1 MDLFRLKAHELQQK
15 LSRREVSAVEIT
27 QSVLARADK
36 VDSTIQSFIT
46 RTPEAA
52 LAQAKRVDEKMARGE
67 SVSPLAGIPGALKDN
82 MCTKGVKTTCA
93 SKILANFVPP
103 YDATITEKLAAA
115 DAVIVGKAN
124 LDEFAMGSSTEN
136 SGFCVTRNPWDT
148 ERVPGGSSGGSG
160 AAVAA
165 GEAIWSLGSDT
176 GGSIR
181 LPAAYCGVVGL
192 KPTYGRVSRYGLV
205 AYASSLDQIGPFA
218 RDVRDCAL
226 VLGAISGHDRRDSTS
241 INAPVPDY
249 TAKLEAG
256 VKGLKIGLPREY
268 FVAGMQ
274 PEVEAA
280 IRRSIDELVDMG
292 AELVEVSMPNT
303 QYALATYYLIATA
316 EASSNLGRYDGVGFG
331 HRGEGGDIVSMY
343 KRSRAE
349 GFGPEVQRRIMLG
362 TYALSSGYYDAYY
375 LKALKVRTLIK
386 QDFDRAFGQV
396 DVLIAPIAP
405 TTAFKIGE
413 KVEDPLAMYLVDVCT
428 IPSNLAGVPAL
439 SLPCGFADG
448 LPIGMQIIGPH
459 LSEATLLQVAYTFEQ
474 AHDYHKQLAAIR
486 EVD

>member
-52 LAQAKRVDEKMARGE
+52 LAQAKRVDEKLARGE

-136 SGFCVTRNPWDT
+136 SGFFVTRNPWDT

>member
-1 MDLFRLKAHELQQK
+1 MDLFQCKAHELHEK
-15 LSRREVSAVEIT
+15 LVRREVSAVEIT
-27 QSVLARADK
+27 QSVLDRTDK
-36 VDSTIQSFIT
+36 VESTIQAFIT
-46 RTPEAA
+46 RTAESA
-52 LAQAKRVDEKMARGE
+52 LAKAKAVDEKIAQGVE
-67 SVSPLAGIPGALKDN
+67 ISPLAGIPGALKDN
-82 MCTKGVKTTCA
+82 MCTNGVKTTCA

-103 YDATITEKLAAA
+103 YDATVTEKLAAL

-124 LDEFAMGSSTEN
+124 MDEFAMGSSTEN
-136 SGFCVTRNPWDT
+136 SGFFVTRNPWNPAC
-148 ERVPGGSSGGSG
+148 VPGGSSGGSC

-181 LPAAYCGVVGL
+181 MPAAYCGVVGL

-218 RDVRDCAL
+218 RDVRDCAT
-226 VLGAISGHDRRDSTS
+226 VFGAISGYERRDSTS
-241 INAPVPDY
+241 INAPTPDY
-249 TAKLEAG
+249 AKNLAVG

-274 PEVEAA
+274 SEVESS
-280 IRRSIDELVDMG
+280 IRVAMDELVKQG
-292 AELVEVSMPNT
+292 AELVEVSMPHT

-331 HRGEGGDIVSMY
+331 HRGEGNDIISMY
-343 KRSRAE
+343 KRSRTE
-349 GFGPEVQRRIMLG
+349 GFGEEVRRRIMLG

-375 LKALKVRTLIK
+375 LKALKVRRLIK
-386 QDFDRAFGQV
+386 QDFDKAFEKV
-396 DVLIAPIAP
+396 DVLIAPTAP

-413 KVEDPLAMYLVDVCT
+413 KVDDPLAMYLMDVCT
-428 IPSNLAGVPAL
+428 IPVNLAGVPSL

-459 LSEATLLQVAYTFEQ
+459 LSEERILQTGYAFEQ
-474 AHDYHKQLAAIR
+474 AHDYHRTMAPLG
-486 EVD
+486 EGC

>member
-52 LAQAKRVDEKMARGE
+52 LAQAKRVDEKLARGE

-136 SGFCVTRNPWDT
+136 SGFFVTRNPWDT

-241 INAPVPDY
+241 IDAPVPDY
-249 TAKLEAG
+249 TTKLAAG

-280 IRRSIDELVDMG
+280 IRRSIDELVKMG

-331 HRGEGGDIVSMY
+331 HRGEGSDIVSMY

-386 QDFDRAFGQV
+386 QDFDRAFGKV

-439 SLPCGFADG
+439 SLPCGFVEG
-448 LPIGMQIIGPH
+448 LPVGMQIIGPH

>member
-52 LAQAKRVDEKMARGE
+52 LAQAKRVDEKLARGE
-67 SVSPLAGIPGALKDN
+67 NVSPLAGIPGALKDN
-82 MCTKGVKTTCA
+82 MCTKGIKTTCA

-124 LDEFAMGSSTEN
+124 MDEFAMGSSTEN
-136 SGFCVTRNPWDT
+136 SGFFVTRNPWDA

-165 GEAIWSLGSDT
+165 GEVIWSLGSDT

-280 IRRSIDELVDMG
+280 IRRSIDELVKMG

-331 HRGEGGDIVSMY
+331 HRGEGSDIVSMY

-386 QDFDRAFGQV
+386 QDFDRAFNQV

-439 SLPCGFADG
+439 SLPCGFVEG
-448 LPIGMQIIGPH
+448 LPVGMQIIGPH

>member
-52 LAQAKRVDEKMARGE
+52 LAQAKRVDEKLARGE
-67 SVSPLAGIPGALKDN
+67 NVSPLAGIPGALKDN
-82 MCTKGVKTTCA
+82 MCTKGIKTTCA

-124 LDEFAMGSSTEN
+124 MDEFAMGSSTEN
-136 SGFCVTRNPWDT
+136 SGFFVTRNPWDT

-241 INAPVPDY
+241 IDAPVPDY
-249 TAKLEAG
+249 TTKLAAG

-280 IRRSIDELVDMG
+280 IRRSIDELVAMG
-292 AELVEVSMPNT
+292 AELVEVSMPHT

-428 IPSNLAGVPAL
+428 IPSNLAYDSGSGQRMIASNGRQAL
-439 SLPCGFADG
+439 PN
-448 LPIGMQIIGPH
+448 
-459 LSEATLLQVAYTFEQ
+459 
-474 AHDYHKQLAAIR
+474 
-486 EVD
+486 

>member
-52 LAQAKRVDEKMARGE
+52 LAQAKRVDEKLARGE

-82 MCTKGVKTTCA
+82 MCTKGIKTTCA

-124 LDEFAMGSSTEN
+124 MDEFAMGSSTEN
-136 SGFCVTRNPWDT
+136 SGFFVTRNPWDT

-241 INAPVPDY
+241 IDAPVPDY

-280 IRRSIDELVDMG
+280 IRRSIDELVKMG

-331 HRGEGGDIVSMY
+331 HRGEGSDIVSMY

-386 QDFDRAFGQV
+386 QDFDRAFGKV

-439 SLPCGFADG
+439 SLPCGFVEG
-448 LPIGMQIIGPH
+448 LPVGMQIIGPH

-486 EVD
+486 EVE

>member
-1 MDLFRLKAHELQQK
+1 MDLFRLTAHELHEK
-15 LSRREVSAVEIT
+15 LTRREVSAVEIAR
-27 QSVLARADK
+27 SVLERGDKADPVIRA
-36 VDSTIQSFIT
+36 FLT
-46 RTPEAA
+46 RTADAA
-52 LAQAKRVDEKMARGE
+52 ICKAKAVDAKIAAGE
-67 SVSPLAGIPGALKDN
+67 EISPLAGIPGALKDN

-103 YDATITEKLAAA
+103 YDATVTEKLAAA
-115 DAVIVGKAN
+115 DAVILGKAN

-136 SGFCVTRNPWDT
+136 SGFFVTRNPWDT
-148 ERVPGGSSGGSG
+148 DRVPGGSSGGSG

-165 GEAIWSLGSDT
+165 GEVVWALGSDT

-181 LPAAYCGVVGL
+181 MPAAYCGIVGL

-218 RDVRDCAL
+218 KDVRDCAL

-241 INAPVPDY
+241 ISTPVPDY
-249 TAKLEAG
+249 TKNLGAG

-268 FVAGMQ
+268 FMPGMQ
-274 PEVEAA
+274 PDVEAA
-280 IRRSIDELVDMG
+280 IRRSIDELVAMG
-292 AELVEVSMPNT
+292 AQLVEVSMPHT
-303 QYALATYYLIATA
+303 QYALAAYYLIATA

-331 HRGEGGDIVSMY
+331 HRGEGADIVSMY

-386 QDFDRAFGQV
+386 QDFDRAFEQV
-396 DVLIAPIAP
+396 DVLIAPTAP
-405 TTAFKIGE
+405 TTAFRIGE
-413 KVEDPLAMYLVDVCT
+413 KMEDPLAMYLMDVCT
-428 IPSNLAGVPAL
+428 IPINLAGVPAL
-439 SLPCGFADG
+439 SLPCGFSGG

-459 LSEATLLQVAYTFEQ
+459 LSEEKILQVAYEFEQ
-474 AHDYHKQLAAIR
+474 AHDYHKQTASIR

>member
-1 MDLFRLKAHELQQK
+1 MDLFKLKAHELQQK

-27 QSVLARADK
+27 QSVLTRADK

-52 LAQAKRVDEKMARGE
+52 LAQAKRVDEKLARGE

-136 SGFCVTRNPWDT
+136 SGFFVTRNPWDT

>member
-1 MDLFRLKAHELQQK
+1 MDLFRLKAHELHEK
-15 LSRREVSAVEIT
+15 LIRREVSAVEIT
-27 QSVLARADK
+27 RSVLERTDKADS
-36 VDSTIQSFIT
+36 VIRSFIT
-46 RTPEAA
+46 RTSEAA
-52 LAQAKRVDEKMARGE
+52 IAKAKTVDEKIARGE
-67 SVSPLAGIPGALKDN
+67 AVSPLAGIPGALKDN
-82 MCTKGVKTTCA
+82 MCTKGTKTTCA

-103 YDATITEKLAAA
+103 YDATVTEKLAAA

-136 SGFCVTRNPWDT
+136 SGFFVTRNPWDT
-148 ERVPGGSSGGSG
+148 DCVPGGSSGGSG

-181 LPAAYCGVVGL
+181 LPAAYCGIVGL

-218 RDVRDCAL
+218 RDVKDCAL

-241 INAPVPDY
+241 IDIPVPDY
-249 TAKLEAG
+249 TKNLGTG
-256 VKGLKIGLPREY
+256 VKGLRIGLPREY

-274 PEVEAA
+274 PEVETA
-280 IRRSIDELVDMG
+280 IRRSIDELVAMG

-331 HRGEGGDIVSMY
+331 HRGEGNDIISMY

-375 LKALKVRTLIK
+375 LKALKVRALIK
-386 QDFDRAFGQV
+386 QDFDKVFDQV
-396 DVLIAPIAP
+396 DVLIAPTAP
-405 TTAFKIGE
+405 TTAFKVGDKI
-413 KVEDPLAMYLVDVCT
+413 EDPLAMYLMDVCT
-428 IPSNLAGVPAL
+428 IPINLAGVPAL
-439 SLPCGFADG
+439 SLPCGFAGG

-459 LSEATLLQVAYTFEQ
+459 LSEEKILQVAYTFEQ
-474 AHDYHKQLAAIR
+474 AHDYHKQMASIR

>member
-1 MDLFRLKAHELQQK
+1 MELFRLKAHELQQK

-52 LAQAKRVDEKMARGE
+52 LAQAKRVDEKLARGE
-67 SVSPLAGIPGALKDN
+67 EVSPLAGIPGALKDN

-280 IRRSIDELVDMG
+280 IRRSIDELVAMG
-292 AELVEVSMPNT
+292 AELVEVSMPHT

>member
-52 LAQAKRVDEKMARGE
+52 LAQAKRVDEKLARGE
-67 SVSPLAGIPGALKDN
+67 DVSPLAGIPGALKDN

-280 IRRSIDELVDMG
+280 IRRSIDELVAMG
-292 AELVEVSMPNT
+292 AELVEVSMPHT

>member
-1 MDLFRLKAHELQQK
+1 MDLYRLKAHELHEK
-15 LSRREVSAVEIT
+15 LIRREVSAVEIT
-27 QSVLARADK
+27 RSVLERADRTDG
-36 VDSTIQSFIT
+36 VIRSFIT
-46 RTPEAA
+46 RMSDAA
-52 LAQAKRVDEKMARGE
+52 IAKAKAVDEKNARGE
-67 SVSPLAGIPGALKDN
+67 VVSPLAGIPGALKDN

-93 SKILANFVPP
+93 SKMLANFVPP
-103 YDATITEKLAAA
+103 YDATVTGMLADA

-136 SGFCVTRNPWDT
+136 SGFFVTRNPWDT

-165 GEAIWSLGSDT
+165 GEAIWALGSDT

-181 LPAAYCGVVGL
+181 LPAAYCGIVGL

-218 RDVRDCAL
+218 RDVRDCAT

-249 TAKLEAG
+249 TKNLGAG

-274 PEVEAA
+274 PEVEAS
-280 IRRSIDELVDMG
+280 IRHSIDELVSMG
-292 AELVEVSMPNT
+292 AEMTEVSMPHT
-303 QYALATYYLIATA
+303 QYALAAYYLIATA

-331 HRGEGGDIVSMY
+331 HRGEGSDIISMY

-386 QDFDRAFGQV
+386 QDFDRAFEKV
-396 DVLIAPIAP
+396 DVLIAPTAP
-405 TTAFKIGE
+405 TTAFKVGE
-413 KVEDPLAMYLVDVCT
+413 KVEDPLAMYLMDVCT
-428 IPSNLAGVPAL
+428 IPINLAGVPAL
-439 SLPCGFADG
+439 SLPCGFAGG

-459 LSEATLLQVAYTFEQ
+459 LSEERILQVAYAFEQ
-474 AHDYHKQLAAIR
+474 SHDYHRQMALIR

>member
-52 LAQAKRVDEKMARGE
+52 LAQAKRVDEKLARGE
-67 SVSPLAGIPGALKDN
+67 NVSPLAGIPGALKDN
-82 MCTKGVKTTCA
+82 MCTKGIKTTCA

-124 LDEFAMGSSTEN
+124 MDEFAMGSSTEN
-136 SGFCVTRNPWDT
+136 SGFFVTRNPWDT

-241 INAPVPDY
+241 IDAPVPDY
-249 TAKLEAG
+249 TTKLAAG

-280 IRRSIDELVDMG
+280 IRRSIDELVKMG

-331 HRGEGGDIVSMY
+331 HRGEGSDIVSMY

-386 QDFDRAFGQV
+386 QDFDRAFGKV

-439 SLPCGFADG
+439 SLPCGFVEG
-448 LPIGMQIIGPH
+448 LPVGMQIIGPH

>member
-1 MDLFRLKAHELQQK
+1 MDLFKLKAHELQQK

-52 LAQAKRVDEKMARGE
+52 LAKAKRVDEKLARGE

-280 IRRSIDELVDMG
+280 IRRSIDELVAMG
-292 AELVEVSMPNT
+292 AELVEVSMPHT

-331 HRGEGGDIVSMY
+331 HRGEGSDIVSMY

-474 AHDYHKQLAAIR
+474 AHDYHKQMAAIR

>member
-1 MDLFRLKAHELQQK
+1 MELFRLKAHELQQK

-280 IRRSIDELVDMG
+280 IRRSIDELVAMG
-292 AELVEVSMPNT
+292 AELVEVSMPHT

>member
-52 LAQAKRVDEKMARGE
+52 LAQAKRVDEKLARGE

-82 MCTKGVKTTCA
+82 MCTKGIKTTCA

-103 YDATITEKLAAA
+103 YDATITEKLSAA

-136 SGFCVTRNPWDT
+136 SGFFVTRNPWDT

-280 IRRSIDELVDMG
+280 IRRSIDELVAMG
-292 AELVEVSMPNT
+292 AELVEVSMPHT

-331 HRGEGGDIVSMY
+331 HRGEGSDIVSMY

>member
-52 LAQAKRVDEKMARGE
+52 LAQAKRVDEKLARGE
-67 SVSPLAGIPGALKDN
+67 NVSPLAGIPGALKDN
-82 MCTKGVKTTCA
+82 MCTKGIKTTCA

-124 LDEFAMGSSTEN
+124 MDEFAMGSSTEN
-136 SGFCVTRNPWDT
+136 SGFFVTRNPWDT

-241 INAPVPDY
+241 IDAPVPDY
-249 TAKLEAG
+249 TTKLAAG

-280 IRRSIDELVDMG
+280 IRRSIDELVKMG

-331 HRGEGGDIVSMY
+331 HRGEGSDIVSMY

-439 SLPCGFADG
+439 SLPCGFVEG
-448 LPIGMQIIGPH
+448 LPVGMQIIGPH

-486 EVD
+486 EVE

>member
-1 MDLFRLKAHELQQK
+1 MDLFKLKAHELQQK

-52 LAQAKRVDEKMARGE
+52 LVQAKRVDEKLARGE

-136 SGFCVTRNPWDT
+136 SGFFVTRNPWDT

-280 IRRSIDELVDMG
+280 IRRSIDELVKMG

-439 SLPCGFADG
+439 SLPCGFAGG

>member
-52 LAQAKRVDEKMARGE
+52 LAQAKRVDEKLARGE

-82 MCTKGVKTTCA
+82 MCTKGIKTTCA

-136 SGFCVTRNPWDT
+136 SGFFVTRNPWDT

-280 IRRSIDELVDMG
+280 IRRSIDELVKMG

-331 HRGEGGDIVSMY
+331 HRGEGSDIVSMY

-349 GFGPEVQRRIMLG
+349 GFGSEVQRRIMLG

-386 QDFDRAFGQV
+386 QDFDRAFAQV

-439 SLPCGFADG
+439 SLPCGFANG
-448 LPIGMQIIGPH
+448 LPVGMQIIGPH

>member
-46 RTPEAA
+46 RTPEVA
-52 LAQAKRVDEKMARGE
+52 LAQAKRVDEKLARGE

-280 IRRSIDELVDMG
+280 IRRSIDELVAMG
-292 AELVEVSMPNT
+292 AELVEVSMPHT

>member
-52 LAQAKRVDEKMARGE
+52 LAQARRVDEKLARGE

-136 SGFCVTRNPWDT
+136 SGFFVTRNPWDT

-165 GEAIWSLGSDT
+165 GEAVWSLGSDT

-280 IRRSIDELVDMG
+280 IRRSIDELVAMG
-292 AELVEVSMPNT
+292 AELVEVSMPHT

-459 LSEATLLQVAYTFEQ
+459 LSEATLLQVAYAFEQ

>member
-52 LAQAKRVDEKMARGE
+52 LAQAKRVDEKLARGE
-67 SVSPLAGIPGALKDN
+67 NVSPLAGIPGALKDN
-82 MCTKGVKTTCA
+82 MCTKGIKTTCA

-124 LDEFAMGSSTEN
+124 MDEFAMGSSTEN
-136 SGFCVTRNPWDT
+136 SGFFVTRNPWDA

-241 INAPVPDY
+241 IDAPVPDY
-249 TAKLEAG
+249 TTKLAAG

-280 IRRSIDELVDMG
+280 IRRSIDELVKMG

-331 HRGEGGDIVSMY
+331 HRGEGSDIVSMY

-439 SLPCGFADG
+439 SLPCGFVEG
-448 LPIGMQIIGPH
+448 LPVGMQIIGPH

-486 EVD
+486 EVE

>member
-52 LAQAKRVDEKMARGE
+52 LAQAKRVDEKLARGE
-67 SVSPLAGIPGALKDN
+67 NVSPLAGIPGALKDN
-82 MCTKGVKTTCA
+82 MCTKGIKTTCA

-124 LDEFAMGSSTEN
+124 MDEFAMGSSTEN
-136 SGFCVTRNPWDT
+136 SGFFVTRNPWDA

-280 IRRSIDELVDMG
+280 IRRSIDELVKMG
-292 AELVEVSMPNT
+292 AELVEVSIPNT

-331 HRGEGGDIVSMY
+331 HRGEGSDIVSMY

-439 SLPCGFADG
+439 SLPCGFVEG
-448 LPIGMQIIGPH
+448 LPVGMQIIGPH

-486 EVD
+486 EVE

>member
-46 RTPEAA
+46 RTPETA
-52 LAQAKRVDEKMARGE
+52 LAQAKRVDEKLARGE

-82 MCTKGVKTTCA
+82 MCTKGIKTTCA

-136 SGFCVTRNPWDT
+136 SGFFVTRNPWDT

-280 IRRSIDELVDMG
+280 IRRSIDELVKMG

-331 HRGEGGDIVSMY
+331 HRGEGSDIVSMY

-439 SLPCGFADG
+439 SLPCGFVEG
-448 LPIGMQIIGPH
+448 LPVGMQIIGPH

>member
-52 LAQAKRVDEKMARGE
+52 LAQAKRVDEKLARGE
-67 SVSPLAGIPGALKDN
+67 EVSPLAGIPGALKDN

-280 IRRSIDELVDMG
+280 IRRSIDELVAMG
-292 AELVEVSMPNT
+292 AELVEVSMPHT